1 MTTIDARTQTDARV
15 QEVFGDVLA
24 ALLETITRH
33 RVTWDEFRVVTEWL
47 TEAGDEG
54 TEIPLL
60 LDVFLS
66 PTVDDLAHGDESDGT
81 ENNIEGPFYVP
92 GAPLLEI
99 PYVLPQRADEP
110 GEKLV
115 FAGTVRST
123 DGSGLAGA
131 VLDVW
136 QSNGLGEY
144 SQVHPGVP
152 DFNLR
157 GRLTTDELGR
167 FEFTTVIPVP
177 YEIPTTGATGRLLT
191 ALGRAAFRPAHVH
204 FRISHPGSSPLT
216 TQIYFEDDP
225 WLDAD
230 VAASVKQSLVT
241 TLVRQEDEEGRRY
254 ATCAYDFVL
263 ARTTGVVHR
272 SA

>member
-1 MTTIDARTQTDARV
+1 MTTIDAPAQSDTRV
-15 QEVFGDVLA
+15 QEVFDDVLT
-24 ALLETITRH
+24 ALLDAITRH
-33 RVTWDEFRVVTEWL
+33 RVTWEEFRVVTEWL

-66 PTVDDLAHGDESDGT
+66 PTVDDLAHAGDGT

-92 GAPLLEI
+92 DAPLLEI

-115 FAGTVRST
+115 FTGTVRST
-123 DGSGLAGA
+123 DGSALAGA
-131 VLDVW
+131 MLDVW

-157 GRLTTDELGR
+157 GRLTTDERGR

-177 YEIPTTGATGRLLT
+177 YEIPKSGATGRLLT
-191 ALGRAAFRPAHVH
+191 ALGRAAFRPAHIH
-204 FRISHPGSSPLT
+204 FRITHADSPPLT

-241 TLVRQEDEEGRRY
+241 ALDWRRDKDGRRY

-263 ARTTGVVHR
+263 ARRTGPVHP